1 MKKSSVLLIISMLVI
16 CAVIT
21 ALWFMQNKRQSFE
34 VQQPQPVAVKTVT
47 TTRKL
52 LIVDSQEGNPY
63 DQVRASLL
71 KNLADQGYIEG
82 KNLEVTMHFI
92 GNDIKQGEAIL
103 QSEKDNHYN
112 VIFVGGTVAT
122 MAAKNILLGD
132 STQNVVFAAPT
143 DPVGIGV
150 IKDFKSKP
158 FSNFTGVC
166 YPVPVESRLR
176 FIQKLMPNAKTIGL
190 IYADMP
196 QSVSYNKWLTDAID
210 NDPEFRDL
218 KIIFRKV
225 PLITGE
231 DGDAAM
237 AKLAIAHIL
246 ELDSQVDVFIK
257 PCDQMGTRK
266 QLANA
271 IYDNATKPLIG
282 LVRDDVMEHWGATAT
297 MYPSH
302 DSIGKQ
308 SAQMVTAIFEGKSSS
323 DIYPEWPK
331 GFGLAFDMNKTQN
344 FDIEVP
350 TEMLLMAGEDIV
362 K

>member
-1 MKKSSVLLIISMLVI
+1 MKKNPLLIFVGVLGTIAAIV
-16 CAVIT
+16 AVCYVLT
-21 ALWFMQNKRQSFE
+21 TRQS
-34 VQQPQPVAVKTVT
+34 VQIIQPQAVAIKTDIPM
-47 TTRKL
+47 RKL

-63 DQVRASLL
+63 DQVRSALL
-71 KNLADQGYIEG
+71 KNLAEQGYVEG
-82 KNLEVTMHFI
+82 KNLEVTMYFI
-92 GNDIKQGEAIL
+92 GNDLQEGEKIL
-103 QSEKDNHYN
+103 QSEKDKQYN

-122 MAAKNILLGD
+122 IAAKNVLLGD
-132 STQNVVFAAPT
+132 KAQNVVFASPT

-150 IKDFKSKP
+150 IKDFDSKP

-176 FIQKLMPNAKTIGL
+176 FLQKLMPKVKTIGL

-196 QSVSYNKWLTDAID
+196 QSISYNKWLTNEIE
-210 NDPEFRDL
+210 NNPEFKDL

-231 DGDAAM
+231 DGDATM
-237 AKLAIAHIL
+237 ANLAINHVK

-266 QLANA
+266 QLSTAV
-271 IYDNATKPLIG
+271 YTTATKPLIG
-282 LVRDDVMEHWGATAT
+282 LVRDDVMDHWGATAT

-302 DSIGKQ
+302 ESIGKQ
-308 SAQMVTAIFEGKSSS
+308 AAVMVVSIFEGKNSS
-323 DIYPEWPK
+323 DIIPEWPK
-331 GFGLAFDMNKTQN
+331 GFGLAFDMNKTQE
-344 FDIEVP
+344 FGIDVP